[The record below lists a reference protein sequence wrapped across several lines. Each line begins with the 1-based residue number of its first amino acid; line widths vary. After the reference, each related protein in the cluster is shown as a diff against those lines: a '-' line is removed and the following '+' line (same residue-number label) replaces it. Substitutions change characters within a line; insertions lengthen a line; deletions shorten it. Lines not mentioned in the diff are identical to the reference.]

1 MLQVLI
7 LALLA
12 PAPAARQPPAV
23 KKPDACALLADAD
36 VRTVLGVTVKE
47 RQPGTQQAR
56 GLLLSQCYL
65 GTGTP
70 RSVSIAVA
78 GNTRSGGKT
87 VTPRAFWRDQFHGR
101 DKHASER
108 NGEKRDDAAR
118 NGEKREQEGETE
130 ARPIGGVGD
139 EAFWSGTRVAGA
151 LYVLRGN
158 TFIRVSVGG
167 INDEKERIEK
177 SRRLAMSALARLH

>member
-1 MLQVLI
+1 
-7 LALLA
+7 
-12 PAPAARQPPAV
+12 
-23 KKPDACALLADAD
+23 LLADAD
-36 VRTVLGVTVKE
+36 VRAVLGVTVKE
-47 RQPGTQQAR
+47 RQPGAQQAH

-78 GNTRSGGKT
+78 GNTRSGSKT
-87 VTPRAFWRDQFHGR
+87 LTPRAFWRDQFHGR
-101 DKHASER
+101 DEHASER
-108 NGEKRDDAAR
+108 KGEKRESAR

-130 ARPIGGVGD
+130 ARPIRRVGD

-167 INDEKERIEK
+167 ISDEKERIEK
-177 SRRLAMSALARLH
+177 SRQLALIALTRLQ

>member
-36 VRTVLGVTVKE
+36 IRTVLGVSVKE

-108 NGEKRDDAAR
+108 NGEKR
-118 NGEKREQEGETE
+118 EQEGETE

-167 INDEKERIEK
+167 INDEQERIEK
-177 SRRLAMSALARLH
+177 SRQLAAAALAKLR

>member
-1 MLQVLI
+1 MLHI
-7 LALLA
+7 LMVVLLA
-12 PAPAARQPPAV
+12 QAPAAKQPPATR
-23 KKPDACALLADAD
+23 KPDACALLADAD
-36 VRTVLGVTVKE
+36 VRAVLGVTVKE
-47 RQPGTQQAR
+47 RQPATQQAR

-101 DKHASER
+101 DEHASER
-108 NGEKRDDAAR
+108 NGERREAAR
-118 NGEKREQEGETE
+118 KGEKREQEGETE

-151 LYVLRGN
+151 LYVLRGK

-177 SRRLAMSALARLH
+177 SRQLAVTALARLR

>member
-1 MLQVLI
+1 MPHVLMI
-7 LALLA
+7 ALLA
-12 PAPAARQPPAV
+12 QTPAARQPPAA
-23 KKPDACALLADAD
+23 KTPDACALLADAD

-78 GNTRSGGKT
+78 GNTRSGRKT
-87 VTPRAFWRDQFHGR
+87 VTPRAFWHDQFHGR
-101 DKHASER
+101 DEHGADRK
-108 NGEKRDDAAR
+108 GETREAAR
-118 NGEKREQEGETE
+118 QSDTGDREGETK

-167 INDEKERIEK
+167 ISDEKERIEK
-177 SRRLAMSALARLH
+177 SRQLAVAALARLQ

>member
-1 MLQVLI
+1 MLHLLI
-7 LALLA
+7 VALVA
-12 PAPAARQPPAV
+12 QPAPARQPPAA
-23 KKPDACALLADAD
+23 KKPNACALLADAD
-36 VRTVLGVTVKE
+36 VRAVLGVSVKA
-47 RQPGTQQAR
+47 RQPASHEAR

-65 GTGTP
+65 STGTP

-101 DKHASER
+101 DEHASER
-108 NGEKRDDAAR
+108 VGEIPEAR
-118 NGEKREQEGETE
+118 PKGERPEADGDTE
-130 ARPIGGVGD
+130 ARPIGGIGD

-167 INDEKERIEK
+167 ISDEQERIEK
-177 SRRLAMSALARLH
+177 SRQLAVTALARLQ

>member
-1 MLQVLI
+1 VLQALI
-7 LALLA
+7 VALLA
-12 PAPAARQPPAV
+12 QASAASQPPAA

-36 VRTVLGVTVKE
+36 VRTVLGLTVKE

-65 GTGTP
+65 GTGTS

-87 VTPRAFWRDQFHGR
+87 VTPRAFWRDQFHDR
-101 DKHASER
+101 DERASER
-108 NGEKRDDAAR
+108 K
-118 NGEKREQEGETE
+118 GEKREQEGETE
-130 ARPIGGVGD
+130 ARPIRGVGD

-167 INDEKERIEK
+167 ISDEKERIEK
-177 SRRLAMSALARLH
+177 SRQLAVTALARLQ

>member
-7 LALLA
+7 LGLLA
-12 PAPAARQPPAV
+12 QAPVVHQRPAA

-36 VRTVLGVTVKE
+36 VRTVLGVTVKQ
-47 RQPGTQQAR
+47 RQPGTQQAH

-78 GNTRSGGKT
+78 GNTKSGGKT

-101 DKHASER
+101 DERASER
-108 NGEKRDDAAR
+108 QGETREAPRKD
-118 NGEKREQEGETE
+118 EKREQESETE
-130 ARPIGGVGD
+130 ARSIGGVGD
-139 EAFWSGTRVAGA
+139 EAFWSGTGVAGA

-167 INDEKERIEK
+167 INNERERIET
-177 SRRLAMSALARLH
+177 SRQLAVTALARLK